1 LNILLSSVML
11 LAQSKSFNILSL
23 DSAYYKGYMTAN
35 FTSYLEQKSYFV
47 ARRDKCIP
55 EREDERISMTE
66 LFDIIA
72 GSETGAIIA
81 ATLVV
86 PNDDPETKDTR
97 KYKYDSRKA
106 IEFFTNNVDVI
117 YTDYKMPIFV
127 KLLCTIVLI
136 GLFSSIVYYFVEKHF
151 HFEGLNEKCE
161 AIRYLITLRKREARG
176 KDVGDEP
183 DE

>member
-1 LNILLSSVML
+1 LSL
-11 LAQSKSFNILSL
+11 LA
-23 DSAYYKGYMTAN
+23 
-35 FTSYLEQKSYFV
+35 
-47 ARRDKCIP
+47 
-55 EREDERISMTE
+55 
-66 LFDIIA
+66 
-72 GSETGAIIA
+72 
-81 ATLVV
+81 
-86 PNDDPETKDTR
+86 TKDTR

-176 KDVGDEP
+176 KDVGEEAEEQRKKCNTLVMVADEKIQGSRRHMAL
-183 DE
+183 